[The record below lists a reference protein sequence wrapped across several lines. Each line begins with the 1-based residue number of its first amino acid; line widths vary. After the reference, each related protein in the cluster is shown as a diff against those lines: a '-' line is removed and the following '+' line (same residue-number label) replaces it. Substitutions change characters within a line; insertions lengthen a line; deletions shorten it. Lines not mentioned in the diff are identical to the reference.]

1 MEQGHRTG
9 AQQLLTTMGCSCRMP
24 AALQFLHMSKSLQTV
39 QRSPVPG
46 SISTWQKLQVDEK
59 AGASGLCRW
68 YSTIM
73 LLCLAR
79 RRESNCRHSSHAGSS
94 QARVRF

>member
-1 MEQGHRTG
+1 MPL
-9 AQQLLTTMGCSCRMP
+9 ALQLL
-24 AALQFLHMSKSLQTV
+24 HISKSVHTV

-46 SISTWQKLQVDEK
+46 SISTWQKLQVEEK
-59 AGASGLCRW
+59 AGASGLCKW

-79 RRESNCRHSSHAGSS
+79 RRESNCE
-94 QARVRF
+94 Q

>member
-1 MEQGHRTG
+1 
-9 AQQLLTTMGCSCRMP
+9 MP
-24 AALQFLHMSKSLQTV
+24 AALQFLHMSKSVHTV

-46 SISTWQKLQVDEK
+46 SISTLQKLQVDEN

-68 YSTIM
+68 YRTIM

-79 RRESNCRHSSHAGSS
+79 RRESNCSTGHGRNAVATHLSEVAHLVLSC
-94 QARVRF
+94 QRVAV